1 MAFISVNGSILAFAD
16 YQDVVDTDSR
26 LVEANEGL
34 TEDVVEAATIRSTQR
49 ILLLLKASDWWRD
62 FNAALQP
69 GMLFDS
75 VSNLPNLDPSRI
87 VARQADFTEL
97 TVYYALWHYILPKV
111 ADFSKEEH
119 NERAK
124 IGFYQDKYN
133 ILFQE
138 ILNSGD
144 WYDFNG
150 DGLIA
155 IPEYKPGHQNL
166 VRIR

>member
-1 MAFISVNGSILAFAD
+1 MAFIVVNGSTLAFAD
-16 YQDVVDTDSR
+16 YQDVLDTDQR

-49 ILLLLKASDWWRD
+49 ILSLLKATDWWRD
-62 FNAALQP
+62 FNSALTP
-69 GMLFDS
+69 GLLFDS
-75 VSNLPNLDPSRI
+75 ISNLPALDPTRI

-97 TVYYALWHYILPKV
+97 TVYYALWRYILPKV

-133 ILFQE
+133 LLFDE
-138 ILNSGD
+138 IIKSGD

-150 DGLIA
+150 DGLIS
-155 IPEYKPGHQNL
+155 IPEYQPGHPNL
-166 VRIR
+166 ARIR